1 MQLIVACCKTVED
14 YIKQEAH
21 LKVRA
26 PERCPRCGKLHTLT
40 HLGYYPRGC
49 TDSEGKVREI
59 SVARFECSNRRHTR
73 AHTVSCLPDFAQ
85 PYRMVN
91 NTTTEKLFN
100 GDTASADVQRNR
112 DTLRRYWRRF
122 ADMAGRL
129 RQTVGCALGRAPPK
143 EPAAGLW
150 RRILAKYG
158 TLANATR
165 HLVGE
170 FKTTCF
176 GRYACHSPAAQ
187 VA

>member
-1 MQLIVACCKTVED
+1 MQVMLKSQYKTVEE
-14 YIKQEAH
+14 YIAQEAH

-26 PERCPRCGKLHTLT
+26 PERCLRCGKLHSLT
-40 HLGYYPRGC
+40 HLGYYLRGC

-59 SVARFECSNRRHTR
+59 SVARFRCSDCRV
-73 AHTVSCLPDFAQ
+73 TVSLLPDFVH

-91 NTTTEKLFN
+91 NTTTQKFFN
-100 GDTASADVQRNR
+100 GDTTSTDVQRNR

-122 ADMAGRL
+122 ADIARYL
-129 RQTVGCALGRAPPK
+129 RQVVGCSLGRAPPK

-165 HLVGE
+165 YLVSE

-176 GRYACHSPAAQ
+176 GTYACHSPAAQ

>member
-26 PERCPRCGKLHTLT
+26 PERCPRCGKLHTLS

-91 NTTTEKLFN
+91 NTTTEKYFN
-100 GDTASADVQRNR
+100 GDTASADVQRNP

-122 ADMAGRL
+122 ADMAGNL
-129 RQTVGCALGRAPPK
+129 RQAVGCSLGRAPPK

-150 RRILAKYG
+150 RRLLAKYR

-165 HLVGE
+165 NVVSN
-170 FKTTCF
+170 FRTTCF
-176 GRYACHSPAAQ
+176 GKYLCHQPG
-187 VA
+187 

>member
-21 LKVRA
+21 LMVRA

-40 HLGYYPRGC
+40 HLGYYSRGC
-49 TDSEGKVREI
+49 TDSEGVAREI
-59 SVARFECSNRRHTR
+59 SVARFQCSNCKI
-73 AHTVSCLPDFAQ
+73 TVSCLPDFAQ
-85 PYRMVN
+85 PYRLVN
-91 NTTTEKLFN
+91 NTTTQKFFN
-100 GDTASADVQRNR
+100 DDRKSTDVMHRHDN
-112 DTLRRYWRRF
+112 LRSYWKRF
-122 ADMAGRL
+122 ADMAKHL

-165 HLVGE
+165 YLVSE